1 MVVTSGAASGG
12 EGIERGDS
20 GCRLSSRL
28 LLVGHIVYNIIKRGY
43 CRLTRLASLIDATT
57 NGDEGHS
64 FSYGPRV
71 KSSAPGVPC
80 CCWRAPISP
89 AILCAGVS
97 FCAV

>member
-1 MVVTSGAASGG
+1 MVVTSGAARGG
-12 EGIERGDS
+12 QGIERGDS
-20 GCRLSSRL
+20 GWRVCSRL
-28 LLVGHIVYNIIKRGY
+28 LLVGHIVCNIIKRGY
-43 CRLTRLASLIDATT
+43 CHLTRLASLLDATT

-89 AILCAGVS
+89 RLMPRE
-97 FCAV
+97 